1 MKKTL
6 SKKFN
11 YILIIVVVIIML
23 GVNLLILLDY
33 KDSHDQYLEYQEV
46 SFENSVTDIFQTY
59 EQFSKFIFE
68 SQVNTSEVKNLLF
81 QAYQANDTEKDI
93 LRQEL
98 TNMYSAM
105 YINITHY
112 NFRQL
117 HFHFPNGDSF
127 LRMHSLDKYGDN
139 LFDIR
144 ESVRIANEERRFVSG
159 FEEGRI
165 YNGYRYVYPLNLDG
179 EHVGS
184 VEVSISVESVIE
196 ELYKNSED
204 HYVFFVISKDV
215 VEQKVFD
222 DSKDNYKESFI
233 SDKYYEDKALSAITD
248 NRRDTIYEEVEF
260 VEKLKSIV
268 SPILRE
274 SNESF
279 SEEMGNGDRIYLVQF
294 SAIPN
299 VAGENVGYFVSIAP
313 NDQLAIMNTVNRRWI
328 LFSVGTMIITVFLM
342 LFLLRKQNEVEELAM
357 IDQLTKIY
365 NRRYF
370 FDAAEKEIRKSIRH
384 QAPLCIAM
392 IDIDHFKV
400 VNDTYGHPEGDQIL
414 KRLALLVSET
424 IRKED
429 IFARYGGEE
438 FVLLMPYTNVMKAE
452 VVAER
457 VRKAVEQY
465 EFNVIGKITV
475 SIGICKVDVKKTL
488 IENVDIADD
497 ALYQA
502 KNKGR
507 NQVQFNY

>member
-1 MKKTL
+1 MT
-6 SKKFN
+6 
-11 YILIIVVVIIML
+11 YILIVFVVIIMM
-23 GVNLLILLDY
+23 GVNLFILLDY
-33 KDSHDQYLEYQEV
+33 KDSYDQYLEYQEDA
-46 SFENSVTDIFQTY
+46 FQRSVTDIFHTY
-59 EQFSKFIFE
+59 EQFSKYIFE
-68 SQVNTSEVKNLLF
+68 SQVNTPEMKILMY
-81 QAYQANDTEKDI
+81 QAYHSEGDEKEVFREK
-93 LRQEL
+93 LKE
-98 TNMYSAM
+98 MYCEI
-105 YINITHY
+105 YQNITEY

-117 HFHFPNGDSF
+117 HFHFPDGESF
-127 LRMHSLDKYGDN
+127 LRMHYPDKYGDN
-139 LFDIR
+139 LFDVR
-144 ESVRIANEERRFVSG
+144 ESVRIANEEERFVAG
-159 FEEGRI
+159 FEEGRV

-179 EHVGS
+179 IHVGS
-184 VEVSISVESVIE
+184 VEVSISAENVIE
-196 ELYKNSED
+196 ELYED
-204 HYVFFVISKDV
+204 NRERYVFFVICREV
-215 VEQKVFD
+215 VEDKVFD
-222 DSKDNYKESFI
+222 ETKEYYKESFF
-233 SDKYYEDKALSAITD
+233 SDKYYEDKAISVVRENGNYGIYDD
-248 NRRDTIYEEVEF
+248 NEF
-260 VEKLKSIV
+260 SEKLRNTV
-268 SPILRE
+268 SPILE
-274 SNESF
+274 VSSESF
-279 SEEMGNGDRIYLVQF
+279 STEMNYQDDTYLIQF
-294 SAIPN
+294 SAISN
-299 VAGENVGYFVSIAP
+299 ISGENVGYYISITP
-313 NDQLAIMNTVNRRWI
+313 DDQLKTLNTVNRRWI

-342 LFLLRKQNEVEELAM
+342 VILLRKQNEVEELAM

-475 SIGICKVDVKKTL
+475 SIGICKVDVEKTL